1 MGEVLSGCKL
11 RGPVATFALRWESQL
26 TPVGTKRIPLE
37 ILIYHCGMVLVA
49 FDKGLKKKPEENE
62 REKIKKEKSEK
73 F

>member
-26 TPVGTKRIPLE
+26 TPVGTKRIPFE

-49 FDKGLKKKPEENE
+49 FDKGLKRNLK
-62 REKIKKEKSEK
+62 KIKKRKVK
-73 F
+73 NLD